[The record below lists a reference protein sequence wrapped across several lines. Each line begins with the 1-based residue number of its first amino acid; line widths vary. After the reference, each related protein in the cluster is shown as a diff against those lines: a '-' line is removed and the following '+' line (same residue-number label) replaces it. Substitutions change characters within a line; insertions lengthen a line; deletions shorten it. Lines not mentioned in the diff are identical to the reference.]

1 MYWRAR
7 SCLISS
13 SFPSCPPRKPPAYY
27 GSMVS
32 PQRMR
37 TEDPENRVTRGSCVY
52 ARRVRHSNATT
63 LRACHRGRGIVWRT
77 ENKLCRRDGSFCG
90 STLEPQLEVDTAC
103 SPRISAPASVCT
115 EVRERLHTR
124 SYRRITNCDQTQ
136 QLGTYVSSRGNQQQ
150 HDNTS
155 APGTR
160 CSHAFELHC
169 CRHFP
174 PQLRPSAAR
183 GCVSRQANLGT
194 HTFQSIQAEKR
205 EGEGEREKR
214 TKKAG
219 TWFTHTK
226 HHHHHPH
233 HHPPAPPFSMQTSS
247 FLAEVTVTSSSPLSF
262 VSLRASRYF
271 TTNRRSLSL
280 ANL

>member
-1 MYWRAR
+1 MNCRAR

-160 CSHAFELHC
+160 CSHAFE
-169 CRHFP
+169 RHFFRHYP

-183 GCVSRQANLGT
+183 GRFRDQDRPMIDDTSVS
-194 HTFQSIQAEKR
+194 HAETGGKGKGKERERGKR
-205 EGEGEREKR
+205 E
-214 TKKAG
+214 KKCG
-219 TWFTHTK
+219 NFVCL
-226 HHHHHPH
+226 PL
-233 HHPPAPPFSMQTSS
+233 PPF
-247 FLAEVTVTSSSPLSF
+247 
-262 VSLRASRYF
+262 
-271 TTNRRSLSL
+271 
-280 ANL
+280 